1 MLTLLDADRAQS
13 AAVRNN
19 RDEGALGLA
28 SVLCRLFGLDDAAD
42 YSPELVQF
50 VAEFQRSRGLLSDG
64 VIGPQTR
71 RHLQPLIS
79 TALAACEALW
89 PRVSSPEQELAHFGA
104 LCAAGG
110 FRGGSERPTLLALR
124 GVWLFGRCV
133 HPVWHAPLYDDAFIL
148 LTDGAAPF
156 AFRGATHP
164 YQVDSK
170 ASADLDRDGRKDV
183 GMVRPG
189 CYVLEIVG
197 SDPPIFKVLTQQG
210 RAEIPVYRD
219 TDHNARIDEFEK
231 KASETATRGEQ
242 VAPGVGAFGTEIL
255 LHPGYDAR
263 QSPKGVPF
271 SSIGCQTAPVEAL
284 QKVLG
289 AGRTIDYVLVDAVD
303 LSSTMIAPVE
313 THLATMDR

>member
-1 MLTLLDADRAQS
+1 MLTLLDDVRAQG
-13 AAVRNN
+13 AALRNN
-19 RDEGALGLA
+19 RDNDAVRLA
-28 SVLCRLFGLDDAAD
+28 SALRRLFGIDDADD
-42 YSPELVQF
+42 YGPDLVQF
-50 VAEFQRSRGLLSDG
+50 VAEFQRSRGLLPDG

-71 RHLQPLIS
+71 RHLEQL
-79 TALAACEALW
+79 AFADLAACETLW
-89 PRVSSPEQELAHFGA
+89 PRGSSPEEELAHFGA

-110 FRGGSERPTLLALR
+110 FRSGSERPTLLALR
-124 GVWLFGRCV
+124 GVWLFGRCI

-148 LTDGAAPF
+148 LSDGAAPF

-197 SDPPIFKVLTQQG
+197 NDPPIFKLLTREG

-219 TDHNARIDEFEK
+219 TNHNARIDELEK

-263 QSPKGVPF
+263 QSPKGNPF
-271 SSIGCQTAPVEAL
+271 SSIGCQTAPIDAL
-284 QKVLG
+284 RQVLG

-303 LSSTMIAPVE
+303 LLPILRAPVNV
-313 THLATMDR
+313 A